1 MNKIEDGLNRLQLE
15 FSLLLVSLKQF
26 IALRRHNC
34 LSQSGRFVNYN
45 LLEEILLLML
55 SFMIVI
61 SRNKQNELDGC
72 ETILFCRTTVRTVP
86 QF

>member
-1 MNKIEDGLNRLQLE
+1 MNKIEGGLTRLQSE
-15 FSLLLVSLKQF
+15 FSLLFVSLKSF
-26 IALRRHNC
+26 MTLRRHTY
-34 LSQSGRFVNYN
+34 LSQSSRFVNYN
-45 LLEEILLLML
+45 LLEAILLLML

-61 SRNKQNELDGC
+61 SRTKQNELDGC